1 MARLARATKTTFL
14 IAGVPLRWQSAA
26 AEAAAAT
33 AGSKNSSSSST
44 HNRNKNIN
52 SGSRQVSAECARQA
66 ITNIIW

>member
-26 AEAAAAT
+26 EAAAA
-33 AGSKNSSSSST
+33 AARSKNSSSSST
-44 HNRNKNIN
+44 HNRYKNIN

>member
-26 AEAAAAT
+26 AAA
-33 AGSKNSSSSST
+33 AGSKNSSNST
-44 HNRNKNIN
+44 HSRNKNIN